1 MYTIFVA
8 KSLTEAKCVGKLLVT
23 MDSYNV
29 HNMCSQ
35 KFDRG
40 LMCR

>member
-23 MDSYNV
+23 IDSYNV
-29 HNMCSQ
+29 Q
-35 KFDRG
+35 YV
-40 LMCR
+40 